1 MTYKLMLHSHTR
13 FAHSLNYRAHVKSV
27 HSHDGMKK
35 WYAKSPGVRSRIIPV
50 RLLTENEAGD
60 NNSQSWDRDIERRL
74 IALRRLGRMFLCLLC
89 VGLLPLGQETLAQ
102 SAPGAAAG
110 NEVFS
115 LRQTGAVS
123 GRVVVTGRY
132 EKPKPLPVFKSR
144 SFCGAQVPNESLLV
158 GRENGLRNAVLT
170 LHPIDREVS
179 VLPMQLVLDNRQCA
193 FTPHVQ
199 VAPVGSELLL
209 KNSDPILHTVHA
221 RLGRDTLFNV
231 GLPNWRRVTQRL
243 ERVGIVKI
251 DCDVLH
257 TWMSAA
263 IVVTDTPFFAVT
275 DASGR
280 FNIGDLPAGGYGVE
294 VWHERLGAKS
304 MKLIVSA
311 GLSHSVDVIYS
322 LK

>member
-1 MTYKLMLHSHTR
+1 MESQLH
-13 FAHSLNYRAHVKSV
+13 
-27 HSHDGMKK
+27 
-35 WYAKSPGVRSRIIPV
+35 
-50 RLLTENEAGD
+50 
-60 NNSQSWDRDIERRL
+60 RRL
-74 IALRRLGRMFLCLLC
+74 TTLRGLEKALLFLLC
-89 VGLLPLGQETLAQ
+89 VELLPFRQESLAQ
-102 SAPGAAAG
+102 NDPRAAAG
-110 NEVFS
+110 HAFS
-115 LRQTGAVS
+115 LSRTG
-123 GRVVVTGRY
+123 RVTGRVIVAGGY
-132 EKPKPLPVFKSR
+132 EKPKPLPVFKNR

-170 LHPIDREVS
+170 LRPLDRDVS

-193 FTPHVQ
+193 FAPHVQ

-231 GLPNWRRVTQRL
+231 GLPSWRRVTKRL
-243 ERVGIVKI
+243 ERVGIVRI

-275 DASGR
+275 DGAGR
-280 FNIGDLPAGGYGVE
+280 FNIDNLPAGGYGME
-294 VWHERLGAKS
+294 VWHERLGTKS
-304 MKLIVSA
+304 MRLTVS
-311 GLSHSVDVIYS
+311 GGTSRFVEVVYS